1 MVWLVLPPFHDLLDV
16 LPESFHFVLGEF
28 QVLEPLLVLGVS
40 QGGRLIGFQ
49 PRIDGTRFDQQ

>member
-1 MVWLVLPPFHDLLDV
+1 
-16 LPESFHFVLGEF
+16 
-28 QVLEPLLVLGVS
+28 LEPLLVLGVS